1 MHGGPKA
8 ILALKREEDMMP
20 DFSGPG
26 YISAKKKMVHGCGH
40 PDHDQK
46 DDAYASEPMTTDD
59 TYEGPDEGD
68 TDPPMDDM
76 DIDAKLKQMKQ
87 MASEIMQISNELEKA
102 SKMHQG
108 QADKLKD
115 MAEDH
120 DEAIGGDSLK
130 EEEVSRPGEEAVQLS
145 KQDMRYVK
153 KKRRKKAREERQ
165 KERRRNVVYLDE
177 EE

>member
-8 ILALKREEDMMP
+8 ILVLKRGEDMMP

-26 YISAKKKMVHGCGH
+26 YISAKKKMVHGGCPKDDCPGGDACPH
-40 PDHDQK
+40 GDK
-46 DDAYASEPMTTDD
+46 EDDAYASEPMTTDD

-76 DIDAKLKQMKQ
+76 DIDAKLKQMKD
-87 MASEIMQISNELEKA
+87 MAAEIMEISKQLEKA
-102 SKMHQG
+102 SKMHKG
-108 QADKLKD
+108 QADKLKV

-130 EEEVSRPGEEAVQLS
+130 EEEDKKPTQSEKTKTLVFDYMKDLKEKKQPKKPQEKKEE
-145 KQDMRYVK
+145 
-153 KKRRKKAREERQ
+153 
-165 KERRRNVVYLDE
+165 
-177 EE
+177 

>member
-8 ILALKREEDMMP
+8 ILVLKREEDMMP

-120 DEAIGGDSLK
+120 DEAIGDSLK

-145 KQDMRYVK
+145 KKDMRYVK